1 MITIRGFR
9 AIDDPEVCDKFLFGH
24 RKVLESINVKEV
36 TSSKATW
43 IENPDVY
50 VIVVESLE
58 DKRILGGARVHK
70 AGAHEPLP
78 VESATDYMDPT
89 VKQWIGHYAA
99 NGAGEICGLWNSREV
114 AGLGIGAV
122 FLTRA
127 AVACSTF
134 LGIHHLFALCAP
146 YTVDMAKFVGYEV
159 AYNVGNKGTFY
170 YPKLDLVATA
180 MILKDVD
187 NLSLANEEERSKI
200 LELRSQPNLTRL
212 EVFRKKTIE
221 LHFEL
226 DFKNLT
232 LR

>member
-9 AIDDPEVCDKFLFGH
+9 AIDDPEVCDKFLQGH
-24 RKVLESINVKEV
+24 RRVLESINVKEV
-36 TSSKATW
+36 TSSKAIW
-43 IENPDVY
+43 VDNPDVY

-58 DKRILGGARVHK
+58 DKRVLGGARVHK
-70 AGAHEPLP
+70 AGPYEPLP

-89 VKQWIGHYAA
+89 VKQWIGHYAS

-127 AVACSTF
+127 AVACSTY

-146 YTVDMAKFVGYEV
+146 YTVDMAKHVGYEIELT
-159 AYNVGNKGTFY
+159 VGNKGTFY

-180 MILKDVD
+180 MILKDVET
-187 NLSLANEEERSKI
+187 LILANEEERSKI
-200 LELRSQPNLTRL
+200 LELRASPNLIRI
-212 EVFRKKTIE
+212 EEFRKKTIE

-226 DFKNLT
+226 DFKNAAFH
-232 LR
+232 